1 MSFETIGV
9 KQKSIACLEHLCF
22 LKILFTIN
30 IIQDIVYLTLVPW
43 GTILLQPCYYLQDY
57 LQVYLQVPH

>member
-9 KQKSIACLEHLCF
+9 KQKSIAGLEHLCF

-30 IIQDIVYLTLVPW
+30 IIQDIVYLTLV
-43 GTILLQPCYYLQDY
+43 LN
-57 LQVYLQVPH
+57 